1 MKYLSVL
8 LFLLLV
14 APAAAQKE
22 VPLDAI
28 SNYFSEYMDDE
39 RFTVVY
45 VSGKMMEFFD
55 DGDLEISDLDEDKTA
70 ALLETVREL
79 RGLRVLSTDETPLV
93 FYEDARRRIDT
104 RAYELLFRLRT
115 KEGNKVEAFVQ
126 PKSAPARELLLLVG
140 AEKNFTLVSFVGN
153 IDLERLGELRQA
165 LE

>member
-8 LFLLLV
+8 LFLFLV
-14 APAAAQKE
+14 APAAAQNE

-28 SNYFSEYMDDE
+28 SNYFSEYVDDE

-55 DGDLEISDLDEDKTA
+55 DGDLEINELDDEKTA
-70 ALLETVREL
+70 ALLQTVREL

-93 FYEDARRRIDT
+93 FYEDARKRIDT

-126 PKSAPARELLLLVG
+126 PKGAPARELLLLVG